1 MNSSEDK
8 WFVEQFHLRSPVEEF
23 QEFAAA
29 EFDRL
34 IGEDPKFDEATH
46 RRAVGLVLSKLRTAA
61 AGGRS
66 V

>member
-1 MNSSEDK
+1 MNSTEDK

-34 IGEDPKFDEATH
+34 MIADPKFDEGTH
-46 RRAVGLVLSKLRTAA
+46 RRAVNLVLSKLRSA
-61 AGGRS
+61 AGGRA